1 MMTAVYRG
9 LGLAAAA
16 LACAGCGRG
25 TAVPGPPAAVDAAPV
40 RVAATRPLMGV
51 AWTITVYARDRES
64 GEQAVAAGFAEAER
78 LERILSD
85 YNPESELSQLSAAA
99 LTREPIRIGDDLWA
113 VLERA
118 DEIRGLTDGA
128 FDITVGPLTTL
139 WRQSRRSGHL
149 PRQDKLA
156 AARSAVDGA
165 AVVLDRKARTASLTR
180 PGMRLDPGGIGMGY
194 AADRVLA
201 VLAGRGIASAMVDA
215 SGDVAVSAAPPE
227 TDGWRIEVAPMPGDR
242 TGQVVV
248 LENAAI
254 TTSGDA
260 RQFVEIEGRRWSHI
274 VDPRTGLGV
283 AGPAAVTVIAPDCT
297 TADAVATAAS
307 VLGHER
313 GPAMIAK
320 FPGVSARFVWQD
332 GETVRDSMT
341 PDWPGR

>member
-16 LACAGCGRG
+16 LACAGCGRD
-25 TAVPGPPAAVDAAPV
+25 TTVPGPPAAVDAAPV

-51 AWTITVYARDRES
+51 AWTITVYARDPES

-99 LTREPIRIGDDLWA
+99 PTREPIRVSDDLWA

-139 WRQSRRSGHL
+139 WRQSRRSGYL
-149 PRQDKLA
+149 PRQDKLI

-165 AVVLDRKARTASLTR
+165 AVLLDREARTASLTR
-180 PGMRLDPGGIGMGY
+180 AGMRLDPGGIGMGY
-194 AADRVLA
+194 AADRVLT
-201 VLAGRGIASAMVDA
+201 VLAGHGIASAMVDA
-215 SGDVAVSAAPPE
+215 SGDVAVSAAPPGA
-227 TDGWRIEVAPMPGDR
+227 DGWRIEVAPMPGDR
-242 TGQVVV
+242 AGQVVV

-320 FPGVSARFVWQD
+320 FPGVSARFVWRD
-332 GETVRDSMT
+332 GEAVSDSVT
-341 PDWPGR
+341 PGWPDR

>member
-1 MMTAVYRG
+1 
-9 LGLAAAA
+9 
-16 LACAGCGRG
+16 
-25 TAVPGPPAAVDAAPV
+25 
-40 RVAATRPLMGV
+40 MGV

-99 LTREPIRIGDDLWA
+99 PTREPIRVSDDLWA

-139 WRQSRRSGHL
+139 WRQSRRSGYL
-149 PRQDKLA
+149 PRQDKLV

-165 AVVLDRKARTASLTR
+165 AVLLDREARTASLTR
-180 PGMRLDPGGIGMGY
+180 AGMRLDPGGIGMGY
-194 AADRVLA
+194 AADCVLA

-215 SGDVAVSAAPPE
+215 SGDVAVSAAPPGA
-227 TDGWRIEVAPMPGDR
+227 DGWRIEVAPMPGDR
-242 TGQVVV
+242 AGQVVV